1 MNQPDASPEAIC
13 DLVSRNFSLPR
24 AELSADSS
32 LFAKGTLDSFHLLE
46 LVTLLEKTYG
56 RRIASGEMHLG
67 NLDSPGKISA
77 FLAARSA

>member
-1 MNQPDASPEAIC
+1 MTTRDASPAAIC
-13 DLVSRNFSLPR
+13 DLVAQNFGLPR
-24 AELSADSS
+24 AELTAETS

-56 RRIASGEMHLG
+56 RRITAGEMHLS

-77 FLAARSA
+77 FLNGEPA